1 MCPGVPHVAYWTVEE
16 ISTRLDISVDNLNQL
31 LKLGILRSARLDHP
45 SGRAYWLGSDLAS
58 VRTLK

>member
-1 MCPGVPHVAYWTVEE
+1 MAYWTVEE